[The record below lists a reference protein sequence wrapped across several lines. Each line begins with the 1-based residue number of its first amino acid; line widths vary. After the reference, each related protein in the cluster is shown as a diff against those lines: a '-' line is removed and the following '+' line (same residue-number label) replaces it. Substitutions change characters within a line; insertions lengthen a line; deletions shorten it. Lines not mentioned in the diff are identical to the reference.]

1 MTDTTTSDPDKIMCS
16 LAPNWWTFMLRGAL
30 ALIIAVLALAMP
42 SEAVLALTL
51 VFGAF
56 SFADGIFGLW
66 SGIRN
71 IRKGERWGWLVVS
84 GILGIATGLIVLILP
99 FVATFVVAVFLWIMI
114 AFWSIASG
122 IFEIAAAIRLRREIK
137 GEWLLMLSGL
147 ISVVLGVAVTWFL
160 LTNPVASLLALGW
173 LLGLY
178 AAIFGV
184 TLLLFG
190 WKLRRLDRQ
199 GSSDGEPAG
208 LKDEDAATA

>member
-1 MTDTTTSDPDKIMCS
+1 MTDSTTSDPDKIMCS
-16 LAPNWWTFMLRGAL
+16 LAPNWWTFMLRGTL

-199 GSSDGEPAG
+199 GSSDGEPG
-208 LKDEDAATA
+208 RLKDEDAATA

>member
-199 GSSDGEPAG
+199 GSSDSGPAG